1 MAPSIDELKARM
13 TEDQRRDMAE
23 IVANEVKR
31 RESMKTQVK
40 NYGPRP
46 AARSQVRSSK
56 MSNALPAEALGEMYA
71 DVRNTVSDMRKKQ
84 IDQQLAETR
93 AMNARRAVPARGGN
107 TDVWSKLISGKT
119 LLVLGVVTLGV
130 LKMGFA
136 SGIFGSKSE
145 APPAAAVDTLQTA
158 TIIEAPKEA
167 PTLTTAPIAP
177 IAINDAPRIPGN
189 WSTSDKQVLTEL
201 DARRVDLEKRRQELD
216 RRESE
221 IEAQGQALAERI
233 AELRT
238 LVTKVSQVR
247 KEKDNQYEARLEQLA
262 NVYGSMAPNE
272 AAPLVSKLDEE
283 TSLALLKRMPGK
295 RMGQI
300 LSLMDSERAVH
311 LTQLL
316 SDKGTLDEVPAR

>member
-31 RESMKTQVK
+31 REGMKTQAK
-40 NYGPRP
+40 SYGPRP

-56 MSNALPAEALGEMYA
+56 MSNALPADALGEMYA
-71 DVRNTVSDMRKKQ
+71 DVKNTVSDMRKKQ

-93 AMNARRAVPARGGN
+93 ALASRRVMPARGGAN
-107 TDVWSKLISGKT
+107 AYSKLLNGKT

-136 SGIFGSKSE
+136 SGAFASKTE
-145 APPAAAVDTLQTA
+145 TAPVAAIDTLQTA
-158 TIIEAPKEA
+158 TVIDAPKEIA
-167 PTLTTAPIAP
+167 PTQAAPIAP
-177 IAINDAPRIPGN
+177 IAMNDTPRVAGS
-189 WSTSDKQVLTEL
+189 WTTSEKQVLTEL
-201 DARRVDLEKRRQELD
+201 DARRVDLERRRQELD

-316 SDKGTLDEVPAR
+316 SEKGTLDEVPAR